1 MHPHPHPHLQ
11 GCPAMNETSRFRAP
25 SDRRTT
31 PARLLACAALALGAW
46 ACAPALAQ
54 SQAAPAA
61 PPPAAGPVP
70 VERFFQHPVL
80 TAAKLSPSG
89 TRMAITTSRGA
100 DRVGLFVV
108 ELAPSV
114 KGTRVAQFNNLDV
127 ADFDWTSDDRLVFSL
142 VDLKSGSGDDR
153 YFAPGL
159 VSVKADGSEMV
170 TLVRRDGET
179 DNAGGR
185 VRGSAPTGY
194 LQLLHVPRQQ
204 PGVPP
209 DEVVAGRVE
218 FKNAGLHA
226 VTPVWLDVRSGRVRA
241 LDVGNAPPQAK
252 RWWFDSKGQPRVAIT
267 SSEGREAIHW
277 RGPQDSGWKQ
287 IAEADVLKPRM
298 AVLGVDDSGAL
309 FVTEPRGP
317 QAQAVLARFD
327 FARGAA
333 DPAPLVS
340 TPGFDFEGSLITDR
354 SGARALGVRLR
365 TDAEDTVWLDEGM
378 KKVQATVDQR
388 LPGRVNRINCRRC
401 GEADMVALVRSYSDR
416 DPGEYWLYQAAG
428 QRFQPVMRVM
438 DGIDARQMAEVQFH
452 RIRARDG
459 RDLPVWLTVP
469 RGVKPGQPAPAVVMV
484 HGGPWVRGGAWAWNP
499 MDQFL
504 ASRGWIVIS
513 PEFRGSTGFG
523 AEHFRAGWKQ
533 WGQAM
538 QDDVADALL
547 WAREKGLAGPAA
559 CIAGASYGGYSTLM
573 GLVRHPELYRCGV
586 AWVAVTDLELLVK
599 GSRWVDDDTGGDFR
613 NFTMPELVGDPVKDA
628 EMIKANSP
636 VLQASRIRAP
646 LLLGFGEADIRVP
659 LAHGTRMREALT
671 AAGRPP
677 EWVVYPEEGHSWR
690 KVSTQVDFFQK
701 VEAFLSK
708 HLGGGSAAAAPR

>member
-1 MHPHPHPHLQ
+1 MHNTPTLH
-11 GCPAMNETSRFRAP
+11 AP
-25 SDRRTT
+25 TPRRLRSGT
-31 PARLLACAALALGAW
+31 LLSCAALALGAW
-46 ACAPALAQ
+46 AASAPAHAQTLAQ
-54 SQAAPAA
+54 AQAPGPGQPGAA
-61 PPPAAGPVP
+61 SVSTPPVP
-70 VERFFQHPVL
+70 LERFFQHPVL
-80 TAAKLSPSG
+80 TAAKLSPAG

-108 ELAPSV
+108 ELSPAV

-153 YFAPGL
+153 YYAPGL
-159 VSVKADGSEMV
+159 VSVKADGSDMV

-218 FKNAGLHA
+218 IRNGTLYA
-226 VTPVWLDVRSGRVRA
+226 VTPVWMDVRTGRVRA
-241 LDVGNAPPQAK
+241 LDTGNAPAQAK
-252 RWWFDSKGQPRVAIT
+252 RWWFDSKGQPRVAAT
-267 SSEGREAIHW
+267 SGDGREALHW
-277 RGPQDSGWKQ
+277 RGPQDTAWKQ
-287 IAEADVLKPRM
+287 IAEGDALKPRM
-298 AVLGVDDSGAL
+298 AVVGVDDTGVL
-309 FVTEPRGP
+309 FVTEPRGA
-317 QAQAVLARFD
+317 QAQAVLTRFD
-327 FARGAA
+327 FARGAP
-333 DPAPLVS
+333 DPTPLVS
-340 TPGFDFEGSLITDR
+340 TPGFDFEGRLITDR

-388 LPGRVNRINCRRC
+388 LPGRVNRIDCRRC

-416 DPGEYWLYQAAG
+416 DPGEYWLYQASG

-438 DGIDARQMAEVQFH
+438 EGIDARQMAEVQFH

-484 HGGPWVRGGAWAWNP
+484 HGGPWVRGGAWAWSP
-499 MDQFL
+499 AEQFL

-513 PEFRGSTGFG
+513 PEFRGSTGYG

-533 WGQAM
+533 
-538 QDDVADALL
+538 
-547 WAREKGLAGPAA
+547 
-559 CIAGASYGGYSTLM
+559 
-573 GLVRHPELYRCGV
+573 
-586 AWVAVTDLELLVK
+586 
-599 GSRWVDDDTGGDFR
+599 
-613 NFTMPELVGDPVKDA
+613 
-628 EMIKANSP
+628 
-636 VLQASRIRAP
+636 
-646 LLLGFGEADIRVP
+646 
-659 LAHGTRMREALT
+659 
-671 AAGRPP
+671 
-677 EWVVYPEEGHSWR
+677 
-690 KVSTQVDFFQK
+690 
-701 VEAFLSK
+701 
-708 HLGGGSAAAAPR
+708 